1 MNKKIAIFLGVTVA
15 AAVTALLLD
24 EDNQAEI
31 KKAGKELKSKKD
43 TLVDQAADFYDEKK
57 SGLKKE
63 WKKFSKEAQK
73 ENEVTKE
80 TLQQIISDAQAYLDQ
95 LS

>member
-15 AAVTALLLD
+15 AAVTAILLD

-31 KKAGKELKSKKD
+31 KKAGKELKTKKD
-43 TLVDQAADFYDEKK
+43 ALVDQAADFYDEKK
-57 SGLKKE
+57 SSLKKE
-63 WKKFSKEAQK
+63 WKKLSKEAQK
-73 ENEVTKE
+73 ENDVTKE

>member
-1 MNKKIAIFLGVTVA
+1 MNKKLAIFLGVTVA
-15 AAVTALLLD
+15 ATVTALLLD
-24 EDNQAEI
+24 EENQAEL

-57 SGLKKE
+57 AVLKKE
-63 WKKFSKEAQK
+63 WKKLSKEAQE

-80 TLQQIISDAQAYLDQ
+80 TLQQIIAEAQAYLDQ